1 MQRISWHCG
10 RVWAMVVAVRGGG
23 GGQIVHRCIVVI
35 IAGFTHAVRSAHAE
49 GGGGTVCEGEQESEA
64 RISYA
69 QASMMYE
76 HEHENNSSE
85 KSKESTQ
92 SDSVLNEYYGK
103 DRRKGQ
109 RLTPDTHWRVARQQG
124 SAAFRCGGKA
134 RPWSPGK
141 KKPAPP
147 LRRLGCSGG
156 HPVTRF
162 LLG

>member
-1 MQRISWHCG
+1 M
-10 RVWAMVVAVRGGG
+10 
-23 GGQIVHRCIVVI
+23 VI
-35 IAGFTHAVRSAHAE
+35 IAGFTTPSALRTWE
-49 GGGGTVCEGEQESEA
+49 GGKVCEGEQESEA

-134 RPWSPGK
+134 RPWRPGK

-147 LRRLGCSGG
+147 LRRLGSPARGASSYSVSSC
-156 HPVTRF
+156 VTCATVK
-162 LLG
+162 G

>member
-1 MQRISWHCG
+1 
-10 RVWAMVVAVRGGG
+10 
-23 GGQIVHRCIVVI
+23 
-35 IAGFTHAVRSAHAE
+35 
-49 GGGGTVCEGEQESEA
+49 
-64 RISYA
+64 
-69 QASMMYE
+69 MMYE
-76 HEHENNSSE
+76 HEHEYNSSE

-134 RPWSPGK
+134 RPWRPGK

-147 LRRLGCSGG
+147 LRRLGSPARGASSYSVSSCVTCATVQGSARAQAKLSQTGYLRRATGVLRAPETDWMGPRRRPFGG
-156 HPVTRF
+156 VPSFATEWAIAAVVDGKTGGRARS
-162 LLG
+162 